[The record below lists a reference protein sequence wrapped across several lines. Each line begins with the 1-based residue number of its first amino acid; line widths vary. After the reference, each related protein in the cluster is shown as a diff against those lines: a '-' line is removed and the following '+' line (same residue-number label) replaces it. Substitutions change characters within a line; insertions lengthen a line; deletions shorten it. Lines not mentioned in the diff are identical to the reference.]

1 MNIIICGAGRVG
13 FTIAKQLSEQG
24 HSITVIDPSS
34 EDIQKIDD
42 ALDVK
47 AIVGKGT
54 YPSILEKA
62 NASETDMIIAVTRND
77 EINMVICQ
85 IAFSIFKIPKKIA
98 RIRSQDYLNPKFTTV
113 YNKENLPIDVII
125 SPEIEIAK
133 SIQRKLEAPGALD
146 SVPFAENK
154 IRLLEILINEKCN
167 LINIKLND
175 LTKKYPNLDANII
188 GIIRDEKFIIPK
200 KNDDIKIN
208 DKIYV
213 LINSSQMSDTLEA
226 FGHDEK
232 ISKKILIVGGGNIGF
247 NLAKNLEESLDSV
260 RVKIIEK
267 NKERSEYL
275 ASELN
280 NTIVINGDALDE
292 EVLVEANLEEA
303 ETVLALTNDDEDN
316 LMVSVLVEKFAKDE
330 KDTNDKRT
338 MALINKPN
346 YSLLQNSLKIDD
358 LIDPRLNTVSS
369 ILKHVHKGTI
379 ETAYTI
385 MNGEYEVIEAE
396 IIETSELINKEL
408 KNANL
413 PEEIRIGAILRNK
426 KVIIPR
432 SNFVF
437 QKEDKIVFLA
447 KKDSISVVEN
457 IFRISS
463 I

>member
-24 HSITVIDPSS
+24 HSITVVDPSS

-42 ALDVK
+42 SLDVK

-62 NASETDMIIAVTRND
+62 NAAETDMIIAVTRND

-133 SIQRKLEAPGALD
+133 SLQRKLEAPGALD

-154 IRLLEILINEKCN
+154 IRLLEILINEHCK

-175 LTKKYPNLDANII
+175 LTKTYPNLDANII
-188 GIIRDEKFIIPK
+188 GIIRDDKFLIPK
-200 KNDDIKIN
+200 KNDEIRKN

-213 LINSSQMSDTLEA
+213 LINSSQMSDTLDV
-226 FGHDEK
+226 FGHNEK
-232 ISKKILIVGGGNIGF
+232 VSKKILIVGGGNIGF
-247 NLAKNLEESLDSV
+247 NLAKILEESQDAV

-267 NKERSEYL
+267 NKSRAEYL
-275 ASELN
+275 ANELN

-292 EVLVEANLEEA
+292 EVLAEANLEES

-316 LMVSVLVEKFAKDE
+316 LMVSVLVEKFAKDA
-330 KDTNDKRT
+330 KDIHDKRT

-358 LIDPRLNTVSS
+358 IIDPRMNTVSS

-385 MNGEYEVIEAE
+385 LNGEYEVIEAE

-408 KNANL
+408 KNSDL
-413 PEEIRIGAILRNK
+413 PDEIRIGAVLRSA

-432 SNFVF
+432 SSFVF
-437 QKEDKIVFLA
+437 RKDDKVVFLA

>member
-47 AIVGKGT
+47 AIVGKAT
-54 YPSILEKA
+54 YPTILEKA

-98 RIRSQDYLNPKFTTV
+98 RIRSQDYLNPKFTRV

-146 SVPFAENK
+146 SVPFADNK
-154 IRLLEILINEKCN
+154 IRLLEILINDNCS
-167 LINIKLND
+167 LINIELND
-175 LTKKYPNLDANII
+175 LTKKYPNLNANVI
-188 GIIRDEKFIIPK
+188 GIIRDEKLLIPK
-200 KNDDIKIN
+200 KNDFIKKN

-213 LINSSQMSDTLEA
+213 IINSAQMEETLEA
-226 FGHDEK
+226 FGHTEK
-232 ISKKILIVGGGNIGF
+232 VSKKILIVGGGNIGF
-247 NLAKNLEESLDSV
+247 NLAKNIEETFDAA
-260 RVKIIEK
+260 RVKIVEK
-267 NKERSEYL
+267 DKERAEFL

-280 NTIVINGDALDE
+280 NTIVINGNGLEE

-330 KDTNDKRT
+330 KEINEKRT
-338 MALINKPN
+338 MALVNKSN
-346 YSLLQNSLKIDD
+346 YSLLQDSLKIDD
-358 LIDPRLNTVSS
+358 LIDPRMNTVSS

-408 KNANL
+408 KNSNL
-413 PEEIRIGAILRNK
+413 PEEIRIGAVLRDDQI
-426 KVIIPR
+426 IIPR

-437 QKEDKIVFLA
+437 QKDDKVVFLA

>member
-24 HSITVIDPSS
+24 HSITVIDQSS

-47 AIVGKGT
+47 AIVGKAT

-62 NASETDMIIAVTRND
+62 DASDADMIIAVTRND

-98 RIRSQDYLNPKFTTV
+98 RIRSQDYLNPKFTRV

-146 SVPFAENK
+146 SVPFADNK
-154 IRLLEILINEKCN
+154 IRLLEILINENCK
-167 LINIKLND
+167 LINIKLKD
-175 LTKKYPNLDANII
+175 LTKKYPDLDANII
-188 GIIRDEKFIIPK
+188 GIIRDNKFLIPK
-200 KNDDIKIN
+200 KNDDINKN

-213 LINSSQMSDTLEA
+213 IIDSSQMAETLEV
-226 FGHDEK
+226 FGHREK

-247 NLAKNLEESLDSV
+247 NLAKNLEESLDST
-260 RVKIIEK
+260 RVKIVEK
-267 NKERSEYL
+267 NKERAEYL

-280 NTIVINGDALDE
+280 DTIVINGNGLDE
-292 EVLVEANLEEA
+292 EVLVEANLEET

-330 KDTNDKRT
+330 KNIEDKRT

-346 YSLLQNSLKIDD
+346 YSLLQKSLKIDH
-358 LIDPRLNTVSS
+358 LIDPRMNTVSS
-369 ILKHVHKGTI
+369 ILKHIHKGTI

-385 MNGEYEVIEAE
+385 MNGEFEVIEAE

-408 KNANL
+408 KNSNL
-413 PEEIRIGAILRNK
+413 PEEIRIGAILRDK
-426 KVIIPR
+426 KIIIPR
-432 SNFVF
+432 SNFIFEKDDVV
-437 QKEDKIVFLA
+437 VFLA

>member
-13 FTIAKQLSEQG
+13 FTISKQLSEQG
-24 HSITVIDPSS
+24 HSITVIDQSS
-34 EDIQKIDD
+34 EDIQKIDE

-47 AIVGKGT
+47 AIVGKAT

-62 NASETDMIIAVTRND
+62 NATEADMIIAVTRND

-85 IAFSIFKIPKKIA
+85 IAFSIFNIPKKIA
-98 RIRSQDYLNPKFTTV
+98 RIRSQDYLNPKFTRV

-133 SIQRKLEAPGALD
+133 SIQRKLEAPGTLD
-146 SVPFAENK
+146 SVPFADNK
-154 IRLLEILINEKCN
+154 IRLLEILINDNCN
-167 LINIKLND
+167 LINIQLNE
-175 LTKKYPNLDANII
+175 LTKKHPNLDANII
-188 GIIRDEKFIIPK
+188 GIIRDDKFLIPK
-200 KNDDIKIN
+200 KNDDIKKN

-213 LINSSQMSDTLEA
+213 IINSSQMAETLEA
-226 FGHDEK
+226 FGHNEK

-247 NLAKNLEESLDSV
+247 NLAKNLEETLDSA
-260 RVKIIEK
+260 RVKIVEK
-267 NKERSEYL
+267 DKNRAEFL
-275 ASELN
+275 ANELN
-280 NTIVINGDALDE
+280 NTIVINGNGLDE
-292 EVLVEANLEEA
+292 EVLMEANLEEA

-316 LMVSVLVEKFAKDE
+316 LMVSVLVEKFAQDE
-330 KDTNDKRT
+330 KTIEDKRT

-358 LIDPRLNTVSS
+358 LIDPRMNTVSS
-369 ILKHVHKGTI
+369 ILKHIHKGTI

-408 KNANL
+408 KNSNL
-413 PEEIRIGAILRNK
+413 PEEIRIGAILREDE
-426 KVIIPR
+426 VIIPR

-437 QKEDKIVFLA
+437 QKEDRVVFLA

>member
-1 MNIIICGAGRVG
+1 MNIIICGAGKVG
-13 FTIAKQLSEQG
+13 FTIAKLLSEQG
-24 HSITVIDPSS
+24 HSITIIDQSS

-47 AIVGKGT
+47 AIVGKAT

-62 NASETDMIIAVTRND
+62 NASESDMIIAVTRND
-77 EINMVICQ
+77 EINMLICQ
-85 IAFSIFKIPKKIA
+85 IAFSIFNIPKKIA
-98 RIRSQDYLNPKFTTV
+98 RIRSQDYLNPKFTSV

-146 SVPFAENK
+146 SVPFADNK
-154 IRLLEILINEKCN
+154 IKLLEILINENCN
-167 LINIKLND
+167 LINIKLNE
-175 LTKKYPNLDANII
+175 LTKKHPNLDANII
-188 GIIRDEKFIIPK
+188 GVIRDDKFLIPK
-200 KNDDIKIN
+200 KNDDIQKN

-213 LINSSQMSDTLEA
+213 IINSSQMSETLEA
-226 FGHDEK
+226 FAHNEK
-232 ISKKILIVGGGNIGF
+232 ISKKILIIGGGNIGF
-247 NLAKNLEESLDSV
+247 NLAKNLEETLDSA
-260 RVKIIEK
+260 RVKIVEK
-267 NKERSEYL
+267 DKKRAEFL
-275 ASELN
+275 ANELN
-280 NTIVINGDALDE
+280 NTIIINGDGLDE
-292 EVLVEANLEEA
+292 EVLTEANLEEA

-330 KDTNDKRT
+330 KNINDKRT

-358 LIDPRLNTVSS
+358 LIDPRMNTVSS

-385 MNGEYEVIEAE
+385 LNGEYEVIEAE

-408 KNANL
+408 KNSNL
-413 PEEIRIGAILRNK
+413 PEEIRIGAVLRED

-432 SNFVF
+432 SNFIF
-437 QKEDKIVFLA
+437 QKDDRVVFLA
-447 KKDSISVVEN
+447 KKDSISIVEN